1 MADNIVVMNQG
12 KNPLVSYNFML
23 RVEGI
28 FDIPCKAVHSFKKEN
43 EYEYIQEGGLNDYVH
58 MRRKPISQPFT
69 LTVERYVG
77 TDYYDPL
84 YNGAELVLPL
94 ILLVSRYNNEFGLT
108 KRSYVFTGCTV
119 MSKEYGELNGEKS
132 GLHTETIVIGYRE
145 MLVVTNPA
153 DFPKGN
159 WMDDRNDDTS
169 RKSTKNEFATP
180 YTDNNTEDD
189 NKYLNKGN
197 WMDDRKDDTS
207 RKSINNKFAKP
218 YTDNNTE
225 DDNKYLNKGNWIDNV
240 KTGKINKETKEIES
254 YAEHY
259 NDVDKDDN
267 NKYLNKGNWMDDRKD
282 DTSRKSTKNKYVK
295 PYEHKED
302 TDYIKKVM
310 NKGNW
315 MDDRD
320 QKDAGT
326 AVKYATRN
334 ARDDERHRKGN
345 WMDSKRGYA
354 THYNDKKADDN
365 SKYLNK
371 GNWMDDRDQNDAG
384 TSVKYA
390 TRNAKDGERH
400 HKGNWIDDKQEYATH
415 YNDNKADDDS
425 KYLNK
430 GNWMS
435 DRDQND
441 AGTAVKYA
449 TRNVKDDERH
459 RKGNWM
465 DDREQN
471 DAGTAVK
478 YATRSTRDFEKPEH
492 RKWPTVS
499 SARKRESGEN
509 K

>member
-23 RVEGI
+23 RVEGV

-169 RKSTKNEFATP
+169 RKSTKN
-180 YTDNNTEDD
+180 
-189 NKYLNKGN
+189 
-197 WMDDRKDDTS
+197 
-207 RKSINNKFAKP
+207 
-218 YTDNNTE
+218 
-225 DDNKYLNKGNWIDNV
+225 
-240 KTGKINKETKEIES
+240 
-254 YAEHY
+254 
-259 NDVDKDDN
+259 
-267 NKYLNKGNWMDDRKD
+267 
-282 DTSRKSTKNKYVK
+282 KYVK

-320 QKDAGT
+320 QNGAGT

-354 THYNDKKADDN
+354 AHYNDKKADDN

-371 GNWMDDRDQNDAG
+371 GNWMSDRDQNDAG

-400 HKGNWIDDKQEYATH
+400 HKGNWIDDKQVYAAH

-465 DDREQN
+465 DDRDQN